1 MYAPSLSIKA
11 CRIPVSGWF
20 VYAYNLSKATF
31 NNWGKTIPL
40 ASIRFNALPNVF
52 SPVFSLQNASTADID
67 SLIELIKSYVHKDYF
82 LIGVLFIIMF
92 CLGSVFIVRG
102 VSEVEFR
109 EYICTI
115 AEGGFYICMCMA
127 LLYGFIMISLVMRI
141 KMNYYR

>member
-1 MYAPSLSIKA
+1 MVYVGGVYILFIF
-11 CRIPVSGWF
+11 VSVF
-20 VYAYNLSKATF
+20 KPNNLSV
-31 NNWGKTIPL
+31 GKYK
-40 ASIRFNALPNVF
+40 F
-52 SPVFSLQNASTADID
+52 
-67 SLIELIKSYVHKDYF
+67 KDYF